1 MTQNLNSQATN
12 TANTNPAA
20 QGHGSTGP
28 LARLVDF
35 ARYRQGPDAAASHP
49 LVAASRALGD
59 SPKSR
64 ARTANLVS
72 LLMTHATRARRRS
85 QERVDI
91 RMCVMTPDGA
101 PAVKLRLR

>member
-1 MTQNLNSQATN
+1 MTQKLDLQVETGANANP
-12 TANTNPAA
+12 TAHA
-20 QGHGSTGP
+20 QGSNGP
-28 LARLVDF
+28 FARLVDF
-35 ARYRQGPDAAASHP
+35 ARYRQGPDDAHSHP

-59 SPKSR
+59 TPRTR

-72 LLMTHATRARRRS
+72 LLMTHASRARRRS
-85 QERVDI
+85 QTRVDI